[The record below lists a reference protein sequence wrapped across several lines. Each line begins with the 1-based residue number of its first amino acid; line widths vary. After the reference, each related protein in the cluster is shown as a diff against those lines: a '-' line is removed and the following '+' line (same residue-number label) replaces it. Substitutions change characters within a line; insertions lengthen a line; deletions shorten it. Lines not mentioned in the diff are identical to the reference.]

1 MKSHD
6 PTEQH
11 PRYAN
16 PTYGDFEQVFRAAK
30 ADLNPRT
37 KAALRGFDF
46 DFVGWPVE
54 YKVVGGGVPIL
65 ASFKFSPRFE

>member
-1 MKSHD
+1 MKARD
-6 PTEQH
+6 NTERR

-16 PTYGDFEQVFRAAK
+16 PAYAEFEEVFRAAR

-46 DFVGWPVE
+46 DFSGWPVE
-54 YKVVGGGVPIL
+54 YNVRAFDL
-65 ASFKFSPRFE
+65 NERLH